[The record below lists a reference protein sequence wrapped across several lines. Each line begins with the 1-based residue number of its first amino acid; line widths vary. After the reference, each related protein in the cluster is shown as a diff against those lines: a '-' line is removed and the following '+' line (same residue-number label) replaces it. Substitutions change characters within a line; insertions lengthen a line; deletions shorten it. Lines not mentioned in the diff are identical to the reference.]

1 MKSAAHFPLD
11 KKVQVRL
18 TRLAF
23 ATSSASA
30 IAAGVEKAWP
40 LKHGSISRSRLSS
53 LLLRTQK
60 WQPRSVCYKRVLPST
75 VEPLCTTC
83 DLMCL
88 QAMILVRCNRFQSC
102 IQILSSRFPCWI
114 FIKSNILEILDSTG
128 LKWSPLIYFFNTT
141 AMGVSAYT
149 LSTLPSNDHPVS
161 SWCPSNVRDGSSM
174 P

>member
-1 MKSAAHFPLD
+1 MTVAINCYALHISNVDCSQPNCDDSLIKIRKWQVAFNKSKLKRQIKNIKFAVRKKKHMPWSMKSAAHFPLD

-83 DLMCL
+83 DLMFL
-88 QAMILVRCNRFQSC
+88 TTGPSMKSSLWQMNKHHQA
-102 IQILSSRFPCWI
+102 
-114 FIKSNILEILDSTG
+114 
-128 LKWSPLIYFFNTT
+128 
-141 AMGVSAYT
+141 A
-149 LSTLPSNDHPVS
+149 
-161 SWCPSNVRDGSSM
+161 
-174 P
+174 